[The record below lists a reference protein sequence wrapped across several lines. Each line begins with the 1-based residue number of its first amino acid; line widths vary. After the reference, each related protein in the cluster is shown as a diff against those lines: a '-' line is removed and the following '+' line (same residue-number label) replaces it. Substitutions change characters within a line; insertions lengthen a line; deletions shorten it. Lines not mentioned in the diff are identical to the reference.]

1 MHACAG
7 TVFILFLE
15 SIHFSPNSTF
25 GKEQEKKKLFVIQLL
40 IAYVIHFA
48 AVDFFVIDTK
58 HEMIVFAVDENIT
71 CKRFVWLL
79 NESAVHM

>member
-40 IAYVIHFA
+40 IAYVIHSLRS
-48 AVDFFVIDTK
+48 TS
-58 HEMIVFAVDENIT
+58 
-71 CKRFVWLL
+71 L
-79 NESAVHM
+79 